1 MISDIICQPEQQAS
15 VDERLATYHHK
26 HAECC
31 SEQELEFDRVILRHQ
46 V

>member
-15 VDERLATYHHK
+15 VDESLVACHHK
-26 HAECC
+26 HAVCC
-31 SEQELEFDRVILRHQ
+31 SEQELEFYEVVLRYQ